1 MPCKVECAGLAK
13 EKKYTT
19 RKCSKYLEK
28 KVACQQHV
36 TAVHKK
42 DVSSLGSLAS
52 RHWMA
57 YGGDSVYYSWREEK
71 FVFLKFTLLKKTT

>member
-52 RHWMA
+52 RH
-57 YGGDSVYYSWREEK
+57 
-71 FVFLKFTLLKKTT
+71 